1 MQLFTNSY
9 KTKYMYRTKYRR
21 SYLRK
26 VLRWWSLWQIPE
38 HIYGKKR
45 NIYIL
50 YTYLYIILRFI
61 KQYYLYIGVV
71 LFLCRTLWLGVFK
84 IICIPFAFVDY
95 SYSICLSYLLK
106 PRIKLFYKLLQFI
119 FFRREV
125 NFRIHFLISKQKV
138 KSFFRK

>member
-1 MQLFTNSY
+1 
-9 KTKYMYRTKYRR
+9 MYRTKFRR

-50 YTYLYIILRFI
+50 YTYLYIILRFV

-71 LFLCRTLWLGVFK
+71 LFLCRTLWLSLFK
-84 IICIPFAFVDY
+84 LICIPFALMDY
-95 SYSICLSYLLK
+95 SCSICFSYLLK
-106 PRIKLFYKLLQFI
+106 PRIKLFYQMLQFATH
-119 FFRREV
+119 RREINTRV
-125 NFRIHFLISKQKV
+125 NFLVAKQKTGLFLQ
-138 KSFFRK
+138 K